1 MPRSKDAVAVWT
13 SGLAFD
19 VTATRSGFSV
29 RVDGE
34 AKKGFSPMELVI
46 VGLAGCTGGDAISIL
61 QKKRQKVTA
70 FEVRV
75 HGERADDYPRKY
87 TNIEVTYIVTGRGID
102 PEAVR
107 RAIELSETKYCSVS
121 ATVRGVAKITSC
133 FEIREAE
140 PMAV

>member
-19 VTATRSGFSV
+19 VTATLSGFSV

-121 ATVRGVAKITSC
+121 ATVRGVAKITSR

-140 PMAV
+140 PIAA